1 MVNRTGAHVSQ
12 KIEKSSSI
20 QTIISLTILVSIA
33 VIALSIFLAQQ
44 RFNPAVL
51 QLDVQGSLTGETIAA
66 EKPIPTE
73 NLISLPADLLPL
85 SALEQFD
92 SATLSDKI
100 NGKAELYLSSGF
112 VAMQSQRFKNKAL
125 PDLWMEMFVYDMGT
139 PQNAFSVF
147 SVQRR
152 DDAEPLE
159 LTGHA
164 YRTPNAVF
172 LVHGPFYL
180 EIVASDVTSE
190 VHGPMQLLA
199 ETFVRNTR
207 VEAAKVSEKDLFPPQ
222 GLQAENIAMIAA
234 NAFGFESFDKV
245 FTSLY
250 ETGEAGSETMA
261 FVSHRSSAQEAADL
275 AAAYQKFLLAFDGRI
290 VEAELPI
297 KGATMIE
304 ILDTYEI
311 VFAIGPYLAGVR
323 EAEDTTQATGLASR
337 LYAHLKEVS
346 GAR

>member
-1 MVNRTGAHVSQ
+1 MSQ
-12 KIEKSSSI
+12 KIEKNSSS

-33 VIALSIFLAQQ
+33 VIALSIFLAQR

-51 QLDVQGSLTGETIAA
+51 QLDVQGSLGGDTKTA
-66 EKPIPTE
+66 EKPLPTE
-73 NLISLPADLLPL
+73 NLISLPADILPL
-85 SALEQFD
+85 SALEQFN

-112 VAMQSQRFKNKAL
+112 VAMKSQRFKDSAL
-125 PDLWMEMFVYDMGT
+125 PDLWLEMFVYDMGT

-152 DDAEPLE
+152 DEAEPLE

-180 EIVASDVTSE
+180 EIIASEATSKAL
-190 VHGPMQLLA
+190 GPMQLLA

-207 VEAAKVSEKDLFPPQ
+207 VEAAKVSEKDMFPPQ

-234 NAFGFESFDKV
+234 NAFGFESLDKV
-245 FTSLY
+245 FTALY
-250 ETGEAGSETMA
+250 QTGEAGSETMA
-261 FVSHRSSAQEAADL
+261 FVSQRSSAQEAADL

-290 VEAELPI
+290 VETELPI

-311 VFAIGPYLAGVR
+311 IFAIGPFLAGVR
-323 EAEDTTQATGLASR
+323 EAVDTIQATDLANR
-337 LYAHLKEVS
+337 LYAHLKEV
-346 GAR
+346 ADAP